1 MISIIMPKSHRD
13 TMEVLFVFLK
23 WVASFAHMDEVTG
36 SKMDLGNL
44 ATVICPSI
52 LYPRAHGTVRDESF
66 RAIGVV
72 TNLLENQDE
81 FFAVPEEFLSMLH
94 DQEYFVSCLE
104 PGKDLTDF
112 MKKWDAYQKVK
123 GLNGRI
129 PPVGTYN
136 GPNGNTSS
144 PRIAPGPTTPA
155 PERPPP
161 PPAAQRPYG
170 MAQPMPSYPSSSS
183 QHGHVGNMNANTPRT
198 PQPEEWSSPRSMNP
212 SGPPTPSRPSSYM
225 QPRASGEYPNNLNPN
240 NYAPNPSN
248 YPPARQRTG

>member
-36 SKMDLGNL
+36 SKMDLSNL

-81 FFAVPEEFLSMLH
+81 FFAVPEEFLSVLH

-112 MKKWDAYQKVK
+112 IKKYDTYHKVK
-123 GLNGRI
+123 GINGRT
-129 PPVGTYN
+129 PTPGLYN
-136 GPNGNTSS
+136 GPNGNSNA
-144 PRIAPGPTTPA
+144 PRMPPGPSPA
-155 PERPPP
+155 PPERPPP
-161 PPAAQRPYG
+161 PAAAQRPYG
-170 MAQPMPSYPSSSS
+170 MTQPIPSYPSSSS
-183 QHGHVGNMNANTPRT
+183 QHGHVGNMGMNTPRT
-198 PQPEEWSSPRSMNP
+198 PQPEEWSSPRPMNAN
-212 SGPPTPSRPSSYM
+212 GLPTPSRPSSYV
-225 QPRASGEYPNNLNPN
+225 QPRASGEYSNNLNPN
-240 NYAPNPSN
+240 NYTPNPSN
-248 YPPARQRTG
+248 YTPARQRTG